1 MVWEEEVM
9 GVKKRNQPN
18 ADQLK
23 HMTAILAKVEA
34 PKRRFGHYKLVRQPA
49 KLTTRAEY
57 VDKE

>member
-1 MVWEEEVM
+1 M